1 MVETSALQ
9 EELDDPWSDLQEE
22 LMPAPFQPHAVD
34 HVGAFFCSKPI
45 AAPLYR
51 SQVVLCLDGVWAV
64 FGPLLGP
71 CLTMFGPL
79 LDHCLTMF
87 GPCLDLKRQIQNYK
101 SWDSTCGGFP
111 GRLGETA
118 AHGPP
123 PKKAHSTQ
131 HKKQIEQYAINLYA
145 GVYIR

>member
-51 SQVVLCLDGVWAV
+51 SQVVLCLDCVWTIV
-64 FGPLLGP
+64 GPLFDHVWTIVGP
-71 CLTMFGPL
+71 LFDHVWTMFGLEMSNSKLNLGTQPAVDSLAVLVKL
-79 LDHCLTMF
+79 L
-87 GPCLDLKRQIQNYK
+87 R
-101 SWDSTCGGFP
+101 
-111 GRLGETA
+111 TA
-118 AHGPP
+118 RP